1 MSGAPGEPGRSPCV
15 KFLSSLDS
23 PSPHAL
29 TLLQVPDIRVW
40 TFLGGH
46 YSAGD
51 IYMAGSLF
59 PGFVELS
66 GESHV
71 SESTPERVFSCNFKR
86 GLCRRTDAGSS

>member
-40 TFLGGH
+40 TSLGGH
-46 YSAGD
+46 IHG
-51 IYMAGSLF
+51 
-59 PGFVELS
+59 
-66 GESHV
+66 
-71 SESTPERVFSCNFKR
+71 
-86 GLCRRTDAGSS
+86 